1 MNLNRLIQNLAR
13 EKGQISLNDISEAV
27 RQQVR
32 KIHQYQIAF
41 NEIMK
46 DNQKA
51 GLLPVYDA
59 GFISLSKQYLTL
71 GIQGFAEAA
80 EFLGIDISPNDE
92 YFAFGEA
99 VLKPIYEENKAARTD
114 ELMFNTEFVPKMSG
128 HVKSPLIDLEF
139 WGQITGRKQRKR
151 AA

>member
-1 MNLNRLIQNLAR
+1 MIRGSKRMYAYHGICIRNSQY
-13 EKGQISLNDISEAV
+13 SW
-27 RQQVR
+27 QQESNT
-32 KIHQYQIAF
+32 I
-41 NEIMK
+41 N
-46 DNQKA
+46 
-51 GLLPVYDA
+51 
-59 GFISLSKQYLTL
+59 GFV
-71 GIQGFAEAA
+71 EAA

-99 VLKPIYEENKAARTD
+99 VLKPIYEENRAAKTD

-139 WGQITGRKQRKR
+139 WGQITGRKQRER